1 MKYLYKIIV
10 VLYLIVGIV
19 PNFESIDKVATQWL
33 YLNTL
38 NTICLATFLFLKID
52 LKKYFLNKS
61 SQLFISLFLWSV
73 LSIFFAINKVESIVV
88 LSQYFSLTIGFVVLL
103 MCFSKIKN
111 SFNFLSAIISIYL
124 IAELI
129 RIYLPFTNSNFDYNL
144 IFQRSSYFLGFAANV
159 NITAFSILY
168 KIPFFIYTI
177 FNIKRIKTVGLIF
190 LSLILFSLV
199 FFASGTLNSTRG
211 AILTYSLL
219 SPILL
224 ILSFRV
230 YYKLKKNRLLVISLS
245 YTLAL
250 GASFAINSSI
260 SKYLNQ
266 SESNL
271 SNRVS
276 TLISLVDEEKK
287 ADESINQRL
296 NFYSQALNHIIENP
310 FFGAGIGNWKIKSI
324 DTNKKNIVGYQVP
337 YHVHNDFL
345 ELAAEL
351 GLIGLGIY
359 LLLLYTGFKKVIL
372 NTWNII
378 FSKKNLVQNYG
389 IWITTLLYLTV
400 FLIDSNLNFPF
411 SRPIVIIIL
420 IIMLAFLA
428 SNKEFQTNE
437 K

>member
-1 MKYLYKIIV
+1 M
-10 VLYLIVGIV
+10 IVGTV
-19 PNFESIDKVATQWL
+19 PNIESIDKVATQWL
-33 YLNTL
+33 YLNFL
-38 NTICLATFLFLKID
+38 NTIVLLILLYLKID

-61 SQLFISLFLWSV
+61 SLIFISLFVWSI
-73 LSIFFAINKVESIVV
+73 LSLFVSINKVESLVV
-88 LSQYFSLTIGFVVLL
+88 LTQLFSLTISFIILL
-103 MCFSKIKN
+103 ICFSKTEN
-111 SFNFLSAIISIYL
+111 SFRYFSAIVSIYL

-129 RIYLPFTNSNFDYNL
+129 RIYLPFTNSNFDLSL
-144 IFQRSSYFLGFAANV
+144 IFKGSYYFLGFAANV

-168 KIPFFIYTI
+168 KVPFFIYTI
-177 FNIKRIKTVGLIF
+177 FNLKRIKTVAIIIISLVVF
-190 LSLILFSLV
+190 SLI

-211 AILTYSLL
+211 AILTYTIL
-219 SPILL
+219 SPLLL
-224 ILSFRV
+224 ILSGSV
-230 YYKLKKNRLLVISLS
+230 YFKLKQKRFLIISLT

-250 GASFAINSSI
+250 ALSFPINSFI
-260 SKYLNQ
+260 SDYLDK
-266 SESNL
+266 SDSNL

-276 TLISLVDEEKK
+276 TLVSLVDEEKK
-287 ADESINQRL
+287 VDASVNQRL

-310 FFGAGIGNWKIKSI
+310 FFGTGIGNWKIKSI

-372 NTWNII
+372 NTWNIV
-378 FSKKNLVQNYG
+378 FSKTNLVQSHG
-389 IWITTLLYLTV
+389 IWITTFLYLTV

-411 SRPIVIIIL
+411 ARPIVIIIL
-420 IIMLAFLA
+420 IIVLAFLA